1 MTFFHSYLWKLHSC
15 RSSHEK
21 RSSQLT
27 HNTVRL
33 SKKRLAEGCLHLEA
47 CLHVDV
53 QARANMDVVQRLL
66 NGNMPQLVSTA

>member
-1 MTFFHSYLWKLHSC
+1 M
-15 RSSHEK
+15 
-21 RSSQLT
+21 T